1 MGKMNIKGII
11 FDLDGVICST
21 DEYHYQAWK
30 SIADDEGI
38 YFDRKINERLRGVS
52 RAESLEIIL
61 ERAAAVYSPE
71 EKAAL
76 MEKKNNIYRE
86 LLKNMGPGDV
96 TEEVR
101 STLRELKE
109 RGYGLAI
116 GSSSKNTR
124 FILERTALTDAF
136 DGISDG
142 NMISRSK
149 PDPEVF
155 IKAAGILGLKNEECL
170 VIEDAISGINAAN
183 AAGFHSVGI
192 GPAAECDEAEF
203 KISFFFRNTGY
214 LVSKM
219 CLSSYKEIYT

>member
-1 MGKMNIKGII
+1 MGNMNIKGII

-61 ERAAAVYSPE
+61 ERATASYSPE
-71 EKAAL
+71 QKAAL

-192 GPAAECDEAEF
+192 GPAAECDEAEY
-203 KISFFFRNTGY
+203 KISFF
-214 LVSKM
+214 S
-219 CLSSYKEIYT
+219 EILDI

>member
-30 SIADDEGI
+30 SIADEEGI
-38 YFDRKINERLRGVS
+38 YFDRNINERLRGVS

-61 ERAAAVYSPE
+61 ERATASYSSE
-71 EKAAL
+71 QKIAL

-101 STLRELKE
+101 STLRKLREK
-109 RGYGLAI
+109 GYGLSI

-124 FILERTALTDAF
+124 FILERTGLTDAF

-142 NMISRSK
+142 NMISWSK
-149 PDPEVF
+149 PNPEVF
-155 IKAAGILGLKNEECL
+155 IKAAGILGLKNDECL
-170 VIEDAISGINAAN
+170 VIEDAVSGIDAAN

-192 GPAAECDEAEF
+192 GPAAECEGAEF
-203 KISFFFRNTGY
+203 KIQN
-214 LVSKM
+214 
-219 CLSSYKEIYT
+219 LSEILDKISYYERLEILHEK

>member
-170 VIEDAISGINAAN
+170 VIEDAISGINAAD

-203 KISFFFRNTGY
+203 KISFFP
-214 LVSKM
+214 
-219 CLSSYKEIYT
+219 EILDI

>member
-1 MGKMNIKGII
+1 MDKMNIKGII

-30 SIADDEGI
+30 SIADEEGI
-38 YFDRKINERLRGVS
+38 YFDRNINERLRGVS

-61 ERAAAVYSPE
+61 ERATASYSPE
-71 EKAAL
+71 QKAAL

-101 STLRELKE
+101 STLRKLREK
-109 RGYGLAI
+109 GYGLSI

-124 FILERTALTDAF
+124 FILERTGLNDAF

-192 GPAAECDEAEF
+192 GPAAECDEAEY
-203 KISFFFRNTGY
+203 KISFF
-214 LVSKM
+214 S
-219 CLSSYKEIYT
+219 EILDI

>member
-203 KISFFFRNTGY
+203 KIQN
-214 LVSKM
+214 
-219 CLSSYKEIYT
+219 LSEILDI

>member
-1 MGKMNIKGII
+1 MNIKGII

-30 SIADDEGI
+30 SIADEEGI
-38 YFDRKINERLRGVS
+38 YFDRNINERLRGVS

-61 ERAAAVYSPE
+61 ERATASYSPE
-71 EKAAL
+71 QKTAL

-101 STLRELKE
+101 STLRKLREK
-109 RGYGLAI
+109 GYGLSI

-124 FILERTALTDAF
+124 FILERTGLTDAF

-155 IKAAGILGLKNEECL
+155 IKAAGILGLKNGECL
-170 VIEDAISGINAAN
+170 VIEDAVSGIDAAN

-192 GPAAECDEAEF
+192 GPAAECEGAEF
-203 KISFFFRNTGY
+203 KIQN
-214 LVSKM
+214 
-219 CLSSYKEIYT
+219 LSEILDI

>member
-30 SIADDEGI
+30 SIADEEGI
-38 YFDRKINERLRGVS
+38 YFDRNINERLRGVS

-61 ERAAAVYSPE
+61 ERATASYSPE
-71 EKAAL
+71 QRAAL

-101 STLRELKE
+101 STLRKLREK
-109 RGYGLAI
+109 GYGLSI

-124 FILERTALTDAF
+124 FILERTGLTDAF

-155 IKAAGILGLKNEECL
+155 IKAAGILGLKNGECL
-170 VIEDAISGINAAN
+170 VIEDAVSGIDAAN

-192 GPAAECDEAEF
+192 GPAAECEGAEF
-203 KISFFFRNTGY
+203 KIQN
-214 LVSKM
+214 
-219 CLSSYKEIYT
+219 LSEILDI

>member
-1 MGKMNIKGII
+1 MNIKGII

-30 SIADDEGI
+30 SIADEEGI
-38 YFDRKINERLRGVS
+38 YFDRNINERLRGVS

-61 ERAAAVYSPE
+61 ERATASYSPE
-71 EKAAL
+71 QKAAL

-101 STLRELKE
+101 STLRKLREK
-109 RGYGLAI
+109 GYGLSV

-124 FILERTALTDAF
+124 FILERTGLTDAF

-149 PDPEVF
+149 PNPEVF
-155 IKAAGILGLKNEECL
+155 IKAAGILGLKNDECL
-170 VIEDAISGINAAN
+170 VIEDAVSGIDAAN

-192 GPAAECDEAEF
+192 GPAAECEGAEF
-203 KISFFFRNTGY
+203 KIQN
-214 LVSKM
+214 
-219 CLSSYKEIYT
+219 LSEILDI

>member
-30 SIADDEGI
+30 SIADEEGI
-38 YFDRKINERLRGVS
+38 YFDRNINERLRGVS

-61 ERAAAVYSPE
+61 ERATASYSPE
-71 EKAAL
+71 QKAAL

-101 STLRELKE
+101 STLRKLREK
-109 RGYGLAI
+109 GYGLSI

-124 FILERTALTDAF
+124 FILERTGFTDAF

-155 IKAAGILGLKNEECL
+155 IKAAGILGLKNGECL
-170 VIEDAISGINAAN
+170 VIEDAVSGIDAAN

-192 GPAAECDEAEF
+192 GPAAECEGAEF
-203 KISFFFRNTGY
+203 KIQN
-214 LVSKM
+214 
-219 CLSSYKEIYT
+219 LSEILDI

>member
-1 MGKMNIKGII
+1 MDKMNIKGII

-30 SIADDEGI
+30 SIADEEGI
-38 YFDRKINERLRGVS
+38 YFDRNINERLRGVS

-61 ERAAAVYSPE
+61 ERANTSYTPE
-71 EKAAL
+71 QKAAL

-101 STLRELKE
+101 STLRKLREK
-109 RGYGLAI
+109 GYGLSI

-124 FILERTALTDAF
+124 FILERTGLTDAF

-149 PDPEVF
+149 PNPEVF
-155 IKAAGILGLKNEECL
+155 IKAAGILGLKNDECL
-170 VIEDAISGINAAN
+170 VIEDAVSGIDAAN

-192 GPAAECDEAEF
+192 GPAAECEGAEF
-203 KISFFFRNTGY
+203 KIQN
-214 LVSKM
+214 
-219 CLSSYKEIYT
+219 LSEILDI

>member
-124 FILERTALTDAF
+124 FILERTAITDAF

-203 KISFFFRNTGY
+203 KISFF
-214 LVSKM
+214 S
-219 CLSSYKEIYT
+219 EILDI

>member
-183 AAGFHSVGI
+183 AVGFHSVGI

-203 KISFFFRNTGY
+203 KISFF
-214 LVSKM
+214 S
-219 CLSSYKEIYT
+219 EILDI

>member
-1 MGKMNIKGII
+1 MNIKGII

-30 SIADDEGI
+30 SIADEEGI
-38 YFDRKINERLRGVS
+38 YFDRNINERLRGVS

-61 ERAAAVYSPE
+61 ERATASYSLE
-71 EKAAL
+71 QKAAL

-101 STLRELKE
+101 STLRKLREK
-109 RGYGLAI
+109 GYGLSI

-124 FILERTALTDAF
+124 FILERTGLTDAF

-149 PDPEVF
+149 PNPEVF
-155 IKAAGILGLKNEECL
+155 IKAAGILGLKNDECL
-170 VIEDAISGINAAN
+170 VIEDAVSGIDAAN

-192 GPAAECDEAEF
+192 GPAAECEGAEF
-203 KISFFFRNTGY
+203 KIQN
-214 LVSKM
+214 
-219 CLSSYKEIYT
+219 LSEILDI

>member
-1 MGKMNIKGII
+1 MNIKGII

-61 ERAAAVYSPE
+61 ERAAAVYRPE

-192 GPAAECDEAEF
+192 GPAAECDEAEY
-203 KISFFFRNTGY
+203 KISFF
-214 LVSKM
+214 S
-219 CLSSYKEIYT
+219 EILDI

>member
-61 ERAAAVYSPE
+61 ERAAAVYRPE

-76 MEKKNNIYRE
+76 MEKKNNIYRK

-203 KISFFFRNTGY
+203 KISFF
-214 LVSKM
+214 S
-219 CLSSYKEIYT
+219 EILDI

>member
-1 MGKMNIKGII
+1 MDKMNIKGII

-30 SIADDEGI
+30 SIADEEGI
-38 YFDRKINERLRGVS
+38 YFDRNINERLRGVS

-61 ERAAAVYSPE
+61 ERATASYSPE
-71 EKAAL
+71 QKAAL

-86 LLKNMGPGDV
+86 LLKNMGPWDV

-101 STLRELKE
+101 STLRKLREK
-109 RGYGLAI
+109 GYGLSI

-124 FILERTALTDAF
+124 FILERTGLTDAF

-155 IKAAGILGLKNEECL
+155 IKAAGILGLKNGECL
-170 VIEDAISGINAAN
+170 VIEDAVSGIDAAN

-192 GPAAECDEAEF
+192 GPAAECEGAEF
-203 KISFFFRNTGY
+203 KIQN
-214 LVSKM
+214 
-219 CLSSYKEIYT
+219 LSEILDI

>member
-203 KISFFFRNTGY
+203 KISFF
-214 LVSKM
+214 S
-219 CLSSYKEIYT
+219 EILDI

>member
-1 MGKMNIKGII
+1 MDKMNIKGII

-30 SIADDEGI
+30 SIADEEGI
-38 YFDRKINERLRGVS
+38 YFDRNINERLRGVS

-61 ERAAAVYSPE
+61 ERATASYSPE
-71 EKAAL
+71 QKAAL

-101 STLRELKE
+101 STLRKLREK
-109 RGYGLAI
+109 GYGLSI

-124 FILERTALTDAF
+124 FILERTGLTDVF

-155 IKAAGILGLKNEECL
+155 IKAAGILGLKNSECL
-170 VIEDAISGINAAN
+170 VIEDAVSGIDAAN

-192 GPAAECDEAEF
+192 GPAAEYEGAEF
-203 KISFFFRNTGY
+203 KIQN
-214 LVSKM
+214 
-219 CLSSYKEIYT
+219 LSEILDI

>member
-1 MGKMNIKGII
+1 MNIKGII

>member
-1 MGKMNIKGII
+1 MNIKGII

-30 SIADDEGI
+30 SIADEEGI
-38 YFDRKINERLRGVS
+38 YFDRNINERLRGVS

-61 ERAAAVYSPE
+61 ERATASYSPE
-71 EKAAL
+71 QRAAL

-101 STLRELKE
+101 STLRKLREK
-109 RGYGLAI
+109 GYGLSI

-124 FILERTALTDAF
+124 FILERTGLTDAF

-155 IKAAGILGLKNEECL
+155 IKAAGILGLKNGECL
-170 VIEDAISGINAAN
+170 VIEDAVSGIDAAN

-192 GPAAECDEAEF
+192 GPAAECEGAEF
-203 KISFFFRNTGY
+203 KIQN
-214 LVSKM
+214 
-219 CLSSYKEIYT
+219 LSEILDI

>member
-30 SIADDEGI
+30 SIADEEGI
-38 YFDRKINERLRGVS
+38 YFDRNINERLRGVS

-61 ERAAAVYSPE
+61 ERATASYSPE
-71 EKAAL
+71 QKAAL

-101 STLRELKE
+101 STLRKLREK
-109 RGYGLAI
+109 GYGLSI

-124 FILERTALTDAF
+124 FILERTGLTDAF

-155 IKAAGILGLKNEECL
+155 IKAAGILGLKNGECL
-170 VIEDAISGINAAN
+170 VIEDAVSGIDAAN

-192 GPAAECDEAEF
+192 GPAAECEGAEF
-203 KISFFFRNTGY
+203 KIQN
-214 LVSKM
+214 
-219 CLSSYKEIYT
+219 LSEILDI

>member
-1 MGKMNIKGII
+1 MNIKGII

-30 SIADDEGI
+30 SIADEEGI
-38 YFDRKINERLRGVS
+38 YFDRNINERLRGVS

-61 ERAAAVYSPE
+61 ERATASYSSE
-71 EKAAL
+71 QKIAL

-101 STLRELKE
+101 STLRKLREK
-109 RGYGLAI
+109 GYGLSI

-124 FILERTALTDAF
+124 FILERTGLTDAF

-149 PDPEVF
+149 PNPEVF
-155 IKAAGILGLKNEECL
+155 IKAAGILGLKNDECL
-170 VIEDAISGINAAN
+170 VIEDAVSGIDAAN

-192 GPAAECDEAEF
+192 GPAAECEGAEF
-203 KISFFFRNTGY
+203 KIQN
-214 LVSKM
+214 
-219 CLSSYKEIYT
+219 LSEILDKISYYERLEILHEK

>member
-61 ERAAAVYSPE
+61 ERAAAVYRPE

-203 KISFFFRNTGY
+203 KISFF
-214 LVSKM
+214 S
-219 CLSSYKEIYT
+219 EILDI

>member
-203 KISFFFRNTGY
+203 KISFFP
-214 LVSKM
+214 
-219 CLSSYKEIYT
+219 EILDI

>member
-30 SIADDEGI
+30 SIADEEGI
-38 YFDRKINERLRGVS
+38 YFDRNINERLRGVS

-61 ERAAAVYSPE
+61 ERATASYSPE
-71 EKAAL
+71 QKTAL

-101 STLRELKE
+101 STLRKLREK
-109 RGYGLAI
+109 GYGLSI

-124 FILERTALTDAF
+124 FILERTGLIDAF

-149 PDPEVF
+149 PNPEVF
-155 IKAAGILGLKNEECL
+155 IKAAGILGLKNDECL
-170 VIEDAISGINAAN
+170 VIEDAVSGIDAAN

-192 GPAAECDEAEF
+192 GPAAECEGAEF
-203 KISFFFRNTGY
+203 KIQN
-214 LVSKM
+214 
-219 CLSSYKEIYT
+219 LSEILDI

>member
-1 MGKMNIKGII
+1 MDKMNIKGII

-30 SIADDEGI
+30 SIADEEGI
-38 YFDRKINERLRGVS
+38 YFDRNINERLRGVS

-61 ERAAAVYSPE
+61 ERATASYSPE
-71 EKAAL
+71 QKAAL

-101 STLRELKE
+101 STLRKLREK
-109 RGYGLAI
+109 GYGLSI

-124 FILERTALTDAF
+124 FILDRTGLTDAF

-155 IKAAGILGLKNEECL
+155 IKAAGILGLKNGECL
-170 VIEDAISGINAAN
+170 VIEDAVSGIDAAN

-192 GPAAECDEAEF
+192 GPAAECEGAEF
-203 KISFFFRNTGY
+203 KIQN
-214 LVSKM
+214 
-219 CLSSYKEIYT
+219 LSEILDI

>member
-1 MGKMNIKGII
+1 MDKMNIKGII

-30 SIADDEGI
+30 SIADEEGI
-38 YFDRKINERLRGVS
+38 YFDRNINERLRGVS

-61 ERAAAVYSPE
+61 ERATASYSPE
-71 EKAAL
+71 QKIAL

-101 STLRELKE
+101 STLRKLREK
-109 RGYGLAI
+109 GYGLSI

-124 FILERTALTDAF
+124 FILERTGLTDAF

-149 PDPEVF
+149 PNPEVF

-170 VIEDAISGINAAN
+170 VIVDAVSGIDAAN

-192 GPAAECDEAEF
+192 GHAAECEGAEF
-203 KISFFFRNTGY
+203 KIQN
-214 LVSKM
+214 
-219 CLSSYKEIYT
+219 LSEILDI

>member
-71 EKAAL
+71 ERAAL

-192 GPAAECDEAEF
+192 GPAAERDEAEF
-203 KISFFFRNTGY
+203 KISIF
-214 LVSKM
+214 S
-219 CLSSYKEIYT
+219 EILDI

>member
-1 MGKMNIKGII
+1 MNIKGII

-30 SIADDEGI
+30 SIADEEGI
-38 YFDRKINERLRGVS
+38 YFDRNINERLRGVS

-61 ERAAAVYSPE
+61 ERATASYSPE
-71 EKAAL
+71 QKAAL

-86 LLKNMGPGDV
+86 LLKNMGPRDV

-101 STLRELKE
+101 STLRKLREK
-109 RGYGLAI
+109 GYGLSI

-124 FILERTALTDAF
+124 FILERTGLTDAF

-155 IKAAGILGLKNEECL
+155 IKAAGILGLKNDDCL
-170 VIEDAISGINAAN
+170 VIEDAVSGIDAAN

-192 GPAAECDEAEF
+192 GPAAEYEGAEF
-203 KISFFFRNTGY
+203 KIQN
-214 LVSKM
+214 
-219 CLSSYKEIYT
+219 LSEILDI

>member
-61 ERAAAVYSPE
+61 ERATAVYSPE

-203 KISFFFRNTGY
+203 KISFF
-214 LVSKM
+214 S
-219 CLSSYKEIYT
+219 EILDI

>member
-1 MGKMNIKGII
+1 MNIKGII

-30 SIADDEGI
+30 SIADEEGI
-38 YFDRKINERLRGVS
+38 YFDRNINERLRGVS

-61 ERAAAVYSPE
+61 ERATASYSPE
-71 EKAAL
+71 QKAAL

-101 STLRELKE
+101 STLRKLREK
-109 RGYGLAI
+109 GYGLSI

-124 FILERTALTDAF
+124 FILERTGLTDAF

-155 IKAAGILGLKNEECL
+155 IKAAGILGLKNGECL
-170 VIEDAISGINAAN
+170 VIEDAVSGIDAAN

-192 GPAAECDEAEF
+192 GPAAECEGAEF
-203 KISFFFRNTGY
+203 KIQNIS
-214 LVSKM
+214 
-219 CLSSYKEIYT
+219 EILDI

>member
-203 KISFFFRNTGY
+203 KIRFF
-214 LVSKM
+214 S
-219 CLSSYKEIYT
+219 EILDI

>member
-30 SIADDEGI
+30 SIADEEGI
-38 YFDRKINERLRGVS
+38 YFDRNINERLRGVS

-61 ERAAAVYSPE
+61 ERATASYSPE
-71 EKAAL
+71 QKAAL

-101 STLRELKE
+101 STLRKLREK
-109 RGYGLAI
+109 GYGLSI

-124 FILERTALTDAF
+124 FILERTGLTDAF

-192 GPAAECDEAEF
+192 GPAAECEGAEF
-203 KISFFFRNTGY
+203 KIQN
-214 LVSKM
+214 
-219 CLSSYKEIYT
+219 LSEILDI

>member
-1 MGKMNIKGII
+1 MNIKGII

-30 SIADDEGI
+30 SIADEEGI
-38 YFDRKINERLRGVS
+38 YFDRNINERLRGVS

-61 ERAAAVYSPE
+61 ERATASYSPE
-71 EKAAL
+71 QKAAL

-86 LLKNMGPGDV
+86 LLKNMGPRDV

-101 STLRELKE
+101 STLRKLREK
-109 RGYGLAI
+109 GYGLSI

-124 FILERTALTDAF
+124 FILERTGLTDAF

-149 PDPEVF
+149 PNPEVF
-155 IKAAGILGLKNEECL
+155 IKAAGILGLKNDDCL
-170 VIEDAISGINAAN
+170 VIEDAVSGIDAAN

-192 GPAAECDEAEF
+192 GPAAEYEGAEF
-203 KISFFFRNTGY
+203 KIQN
-214 LVSKM
+214 
-219 CLSSYKEIYT
+219 LSEILDI

>member
-30 SIADDEGI
+30 SIADEEGI
-38 YFDRKINERLRGVS
+38 YFDRNINERLRGVS

-61 ERAAAVYSPE
+61 ERATASYSPE
-71 EKAAL
+71 QKAAL

-101 STLRELKE
+101 STLRKLREK
-109 RGYGLAI
+109 GYGLSI

-124 FILERTALTDAF
+124 FILERTGLTDVF

-149 PDPEVF
+149 PNPEVF
-155 IKAAGILGLKNEECL
+155 IKAAGILGLKNDECL
-170 VIEDAISGINAAN
+170 VIEDAVSGIDAAN

-192 GPAAECDEAEF
+192 GPAAECEGAEF
-203 KISFFFRNTGY
+203 KISFF
-214 LVSKM
+214 S
-219 CLSSYKEIYT
+219 EILDI

>member
-52 RAESLEIIL
+52 KAESLEIIL

-155 IKAAGILGLKNEECL
+155 IKAAG
-170 VIEDAISGINAAN
+170 
-183 AAGFHSVGI
+183 FHSVGI
-192 GPAAECDEAEF
+192 DPAAECDEAEF
-203 KISFFFRNTGY
+203 KISFF
-214 LVSKM
+214 S
-219 CLSSYKEIYT
+219 EILDI

>member
-1 MGKMNIKGII
+1 MNIKGII

-155 IKAAGILGLKNEECL
+155 IKAAGILGLKNEECF

-203 KISFFFRNTGY
+203 KISFF
-214 LVSKM
+214 S
-219 CLSSYKEIYT
+219 EILDI

>member
-86 LLKNMGPGDV
+86 LLKNMDPGDV

-203 KISFFFRNTGY
+203 KISFF
-214 LVSKM
+214 S
-219 CLSSYKEIYT
+219 EILDI